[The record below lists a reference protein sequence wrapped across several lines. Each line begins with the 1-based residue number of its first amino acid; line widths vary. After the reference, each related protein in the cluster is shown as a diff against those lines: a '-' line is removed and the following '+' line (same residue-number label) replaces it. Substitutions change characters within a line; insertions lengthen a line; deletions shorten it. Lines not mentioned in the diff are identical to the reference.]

1 MRTTAL
7 APIALAAL
15 LLTGCPQP
23 DVRPGD
29 ARIVVPEV
37 SRVGA
42 ASAGGSAGQNGT
54 LPSLIASLDRAD
66 RAVAV
71 VNANLDADPQDEQV
85 VAVQRRDDPAAP
97 VRLLVLDPEFP
108 RGRGARVTWEAP
120 TLAASARAFSLSV
133 KDLVGDHGLQLA
145 AAGTSSGGR
154 FTLDVFR
161 RAAADDLVFA
171 PICQVIADEIEIE
184 ETPRTEAYSSGLKNG
199 ASWPVISWV
208 RDPESG
214 NPMDLV
220 RIRWSWRP
228 ALNRYG
234 PEPPEKVPGER
245 VGQDQLR
252 QLYADLRPAAFEGF
266 LAGLW
271 TQAPAPAS
279 RPAVVVQFDVDSRR
293 IAINDGDTL
302 ESFSWRDTVRT
313 LFDRIVVVAEN
324 EAVSRIRRT
333 FSIRATDPAAITVSI
348 RGDNEWEAR
357 ELSLAR
363 LPDRTTATAGPDR
376 DTSGRGVHVGR
387 RNDRALRT
395 GRPRLDRHRIQPS
408 GDLGVLRARQ
418 PVDPDGEV
426 PRRIAGNPIVARR
439 LEGDAR
445 QVGGHEEAHPRAREP
460 DRGRLGR
467 NGRGIDRA
475 RTVGEAGEGNHRL
488 VARHSATVKPEYPA
502 ERRRSSSTAAD
513 SRSSPV
519 AAKTRNTVLPWAEP
533 SRTIAAKPAR
543 ARSLTSSS
551 AFSRTWND
559 PACTEKVFA
568 AGGTTGAARSREL
581 RRRLPRQDEHHRRG
595 CLGDT

>member
-15 LLTGCPQP
+15 LLAGCPQP

-29 ARIVVPEV
+29 SRIVVPEV

-120 TLAASARAFSLSV
+120 ALAASARAFSLSV
-133 KDLVGDHGLQLA
+133 KDLVGDHGLQLVA
-145 AAGTSSGGR
+145 RGTSSGGR

-171 PICQVIADEIEIE
+171 PICQVVADEIEIE
-184 ETPRTEAYSSGLKNG
+184 EVPRTEAYSSGMKNG
-199 ASWPVISWV
+199 ASWPVLSWV
-208 RDPESG
+208 RDAESG

-228 ALNRYG
+228 ALNRYA

-245 VGQDQLR
+245 VGQEQLR
-252 QLYADLRPAAFEGF
+252 QLYADLRPAAFEWF

-333 FSIRATDPAAITVSI
+333 FSIRATDAAAITVSI

-363 LPDRTTATAGPDR
+363 LPDRTSAAAGPAAIRPAGEYTSADGTTVRFEPDALVWTDAAASRPGTWVSFVLGSRSILTVRFLDGSRETRSWLAGMKETRDRTSVTRKLTLVPVNLTAEGWEETAGESIELAQSEKLAKETAD
-376 DTSGRGVHVGR
+376 
-387 RNDRALRT
+387 
-395 GRPRLDRHRIQPS
+395 PS
-408 GDLGVLRARQ
+408 
-418 PVDPDGEV
+418 PV
-426 PRRIAGNPIVARR
+426 
-439 LEGDAR
+439 
-445 QVGGHEEAHPRAREP
+445 
-460 DRGRLGR
+460 
-467 NGRGIDRA
+467 
-475 RTVGEAGEGNHRL
+475 T
-488 VARHSATVKPEYPA
+488 
-502 ERRRSSSTAAD
+502 RRR
-513 SRSSPV
+513 
-519 AAKTRNTVLPWAEP
+519 
-533 SRTIAAKPAR
+533 
-543 ARSLTSSS
+543 
-551 AFSRTWND
+551 
-559 PACTEKVFA
+559 
-568 AGGTTGAARSREL
+568 
-581 RRRLPRQDEHHRRG
+581 
-595 CLGDT
+595 